1 MNIAKLAAA
10 ALAAILISSGSNAQA
25 PEQPAAWRVE
35 CTGDGKVLDCRA
47 VQQLFQRDT
56 RQLVLSILV
65 RQPADAKGG
74 VMMIQLPLGLSLTEP
89 VLIKVDNGQPE
100 RQSIQTCTNTGCFVG
115 MPIPDR
121 FLAAMRTGKEL
132 KLTVQDNAKKP
143 IDLTVPLL
151 GFGPPR
157 PGEIATET
165 SRCRWRP
172 SPGWPGSRPSARP
185 SCRSPAGKCR

>member
-1 MNIAKLAAA
+1 MNIAKLVAMTSVVV
-10 ALAAILISSGSNAQA
+10 LISCGSNAQT

-47 VQQLFQRDT
+47 IQQLFQRDT

-65 RQPADAKGG
+65 RQPADAKTA

-89 VLIKVDNGQPE
+89 VLLKVDNGQPE
-100 RQSIQTCTNTGCFVG
+100 RQSIQTCTNTGCLVG
-115 MPIPDR
+115 TPVPDK

-132 KLTVQDNAKKP
+132 KLTVQDLAKKS

-151 GFGPPR
+151 GF
-157 PGEIATET
+157 A
-165 SRCRWRP
+165 
-172 SPGWPGSRPSARP
+172 
-185 SCRSPAGKCR
+185 PAYDKVK

>member
-1 MNIAKLAAA
+1 MNIAKSVAAA
-10 ALAAILISSGSNAQA
+10 SVAFLISSGADAQT
-25 PEQPAAWRVE
+25 PEQAAAWRVE

-65 RQPADAKGG
+65 RRPADAKGA

-115 MPIPDR
+115 MPVPEP

-132 KLTVQDNAKKP
+132 KLTVQDNSKKS

-151 GFGPPR
+151 GFGP
-157 PGEIATET
+157 AYD
-165 SRCRWRP
+165 
-172 SPGWPGSRPSARP
+172 
-185 SCRSPAGKCR
+185 KVK

>member
-1 MNIAKLAAA
+1 MHIAKLAAA
-10 ALAAILISSGSNAQA
+10 ASVAVLISSGSNAQA

-35 CTGDGKVLDCRA
+35 CTGDGKALDCRA

-65 RQPADAKGG
+65 RQPPDAKSA

-115 MPIPDR
+115 MPVPEKL
-121 FLAAMRTGKEL
+121 LAAMRTGKEL
-132 KLTVQDNAKKP
+132 KLTVQDNAKKS

-151 GFGPPR
+151 GFGL
-157 PGEIATET
+157 AYD
-165 SRCRWRP
+165 
-172 SPGWPGSRPSARP
+172 
-185 SCRSPAGKCR
+185 KVK

>member
-1 MNIAKLAAA
+1 MNVAKL
-10 ALAAILISSGSNAQA
+10 LAMTSVVVLTASGSNAQA

-35 CTGDGKVLDCRA
+35 CTGDGKTLDCRA

-56 RQLVLSILV
+56 RQLVLAILV

-115 MPIPDR
+115 MPVPDKL
-121 FLAAMRTGKEL
+121 LAAMRTGKEL

-151 GFGPPR
+151 GF
-157 PGEIATET
+157 A
-165 SRCRWRP
+165 
-172 SPGWPGSRPSARP
+172 
-185 SCRSPAGKCR
+185 PAYDKVK

>member
-1 MNIAKLAAA
+1 MHFAKLAAVA
-10 ALAAILISSGSNAQA
+10 SVAVLISSGGNAQA

-35 CTGDGKVLDCRA
+35 CTGDGKALDCRA

-65 RQPADAKGG
+65 RQPPDAKTA

-115 MPIPDR
+115 MPVPEKL
-121 FLAAMRTGKEL
+121 LAAMRTGKDL
-132 KLTVQDNAKKP
+132 KLTVQDNAKKS

-151 GFGPPR
+151 GFGL
-157 PGEIATET
+157 AYD
-165 SRCRWRP
+165 
-172 SPGWPGSRPSARP
+172 
-185 SCRSPAGKCR
+185 KVK

>member
-1 MNIAKLAAA
+1 MNFVKLAAA
-10 ALAAILISSGSNAQA
+10 ALLAVLISSASHAQA

-47 VQQLFQRDT
+47 VQQLFQRDM

-74 VMMIQLPLGLSLTEP
+74 VMMIQLPLGLSLAEP
-89 VLIKVDNGQPE
+89 VLLKVDNGQPE

-115 MPIPDR
+115 MPVPDKL
-121 FLAAMRTGKEL
+121 LASMRTGKEL
-132 KLTVQDNAKKP
+132 KLTIQDNAKKS

-151 GFGPPR
+151 GFGV
-157 PGEIATET
+157 AYD
-165 SRCRWRP
+165 
-172 SPGWPGSRPSARP
+172 
-185 SCRSPAGKCR
+185 KVK

>member
-1 MNIAKLAAA
+1 MTIAKLATAA
-10 ALAAILISSGSNAQA
+10 AVAVLISSGSYAQA

-35 CTGDGKVLDCRA
+35 CTGDGKTLDCRA

-89 VLIKVDNGQPE
+89 VLLKVDNGPPE
-100 RQSIQTCTNTGCFVG
+100 RQPIQTCTNTGCFVG
-115 MPIPDR
+115 MPIPEK

-132 KLTVQDNAKKP
+132 KLTIQDNAKKS
-143 IDLTVPLL
+143 IDLGVPLL
-151 GFGPPR
+151 GFGV
-157 PGEIATET
+157 AYD
-165 SRCRWRP
+165 
-172 SPGWPGSRPSARP
+172 
-185 SCRSPAGKCR
+185 KVK